1 MHPWKLRL
9 LWSLAFLQAV
19 TAEGI
24 PRTTFF
30 YDDPGRLVSR
40 FSESGVWNYTTLL
53 LAEDGKTLYV
63 GARDTIFSLNVSE
76 SGVTQ
81 LNSQIH
87 WSTPEDKQRECHF
100 KGKDN
105 AECCNFIRILQLVN
119 KTHLYA
125 CGTYAFNPT
134 CVYIDIQNFT
144 MVSNTNGEP
153 ITDDGTGRCPF
164 NPRQKCTAIMVEG
177 ELYAGTTNNFK
188 GNEPIISRNLG
199 NRIPLKTETSRNW
212 LYDPSFVGSTFI
224 PGDANDNRVYFFF
237 NETAEEF
244 DFFEKTTT
252 SRIARVCTND
262 VGGKRVLQKR
272 WTTYVKAQLSC
283 SVPGQLPFSDIQD
296 SFSLVN
302 PENREDTI
310 FYGIFNSQ
318 WWHRGSGGSA
328 VCAFSRQD
336 VDRVFNG
343 KFKILNKETQKWV
356 THNDKVPDPRP
367 GSCKMN
373 SSLDSHLVFVKDHF
387 LMEEKILP
395 IGEQPSLVNQQETYT
410 KIVVDTA
417 QDITGKLYTVM
428 FLGTESGFLHKVV
441 STDNG
446 PYIIEAIQLF
456 KDPQPVENL
465 LLSPSKGVLFVGS
478 ASEVVQVPLSDCS
491 VYKYC
496 GECVLARDPYCA
508 WNTLQNKCQEVE
520 PTDLK
525 QIKWVQDVEMGN
537 VSNRCDQKQQFLGR
551 SLNPPSPDPIETKTV
566 EVSLNTI
573 VHLDCPLKSA
583 LAMRSWKYNGK
594 DIDGQPYYFVLPTG
608 RLMVVAVKEC
618 LGLYECLATEN
629 GFQRPVVRF
638 KLEDAR
644 SSPDPRNIEQEI
656 QPNSFGFLGES
667 GTRITSLNDGQVAP
681 VVKERSYWTQLVVVT
696 VIAVILF
703 LMVVLGFLA
712 FTLRPIREKLKS
724 KAKVQSCSTPE
735 AAKLSQCE
743 IQSEKVPLNQD
754 SDTDRMES
762 SRKQTCHVQMEA
774 GRAAA
779 EDSSDSLKPGL
790 QNGDTSQE

>member
-105 AECCNFIRILQLVN
+105 QAECCNFIRILQLVN

-252 SRIARVCTND
+252 SRIARVCTRSGD
-262 VGGKRVLQKR
+262 KGAKRKILFPWTSTVALLTGCFGIETEFSTEKNIQPTVLHHPS
-272 WTTYVKAQLSC
+272 TISPSILSH
-283 SVPGQLPFSDIQD
+283 
-296 SFSLVN
+296 
-302 PENREDTI
+302 R
-310 FYGIFNSQ
+310 
-318 WWHRGSGGSA
+318 WHRGSGGSA

-367 GSCKMN
+367 GSCDSKPSKECKMN

-743 IQSEKVPLNQD
+743 IQSEKVPLN
-754 SDTDRMES
+754 
-762 SRKQTCHVQMEA
+762 
-774 GRAAA
+774 
-779 EDSSDSLKPGL
+779 
-790 QNGDTSQE
+790 